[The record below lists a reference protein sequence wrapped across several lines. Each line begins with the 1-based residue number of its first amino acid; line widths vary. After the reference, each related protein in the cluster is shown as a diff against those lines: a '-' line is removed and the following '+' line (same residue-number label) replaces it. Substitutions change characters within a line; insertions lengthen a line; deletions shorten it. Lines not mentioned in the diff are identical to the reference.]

1 MNVLW
6 IALAAAVVVVAL
18 VWWLRGRR
26 GDADDGGRAAEDL
39 DTLTAWEPQA
49 TRILTSQERLALGV
63 LMRALPE
70 YMILAQV
77 PLARFLKVPT
87 RHSYSE
93 WLQRVGQL
101 CADLVICDSA
111 SQVLAIV
118 DVRAPADKTSAGSH
132 KRQARMRRV
141 LKAAGIPMHVWIE
154 NALPT
159 AEEARN
165 AIFPPKPTPAAL
177 AGPEARPAGMS
188 AATATATPTSAPA
201 APAAPHQ
208 LADQPEP
215 VLDELAEMREPPPTT
230 WFDNL
235 DSGPIPLRTPPDKK
249 PPS

>member
-1 MNVLW
+1 MCCGSHCWPAVA
-6 IALAAAVVVVAL
+6 ALAL

-26 GDADDGGRAAEDL
+26 ADDDGGVGRTAEDL

-87 RHSYSE
+87 RHSYAE
-93 WLQRVGQL
+93 WLHRVGQL

-111 SQVLAIV
+111 SQVLAV
-118 DVRAPADKTSAGSH
+118 VEVRSPADKTSERAH
-132 KRQARMRRV
+132 KRQVRMRRV
-141 LKAAGIPMHVWIE
+141 LKAAGIPMHVWTE
-154 NALPT
+154 NALPS

-165 AIFPPKPTPAAL
+165 AIFPPKPAPAVIGSPEVRPAGAAL
-177 AGPEARPAGMS
+177 AAAGV
-188 AATATATPTSAPA
+188 A
-201 APAAPHQ
+201 APAGSTAAPRR
-208 LADQPEP
+208 DMEQPELSP
-215 VLDELAEMREPPPTT
+215 EEVVEMRDPPPST

-235 DSGPIPLRTPPDKK
+235 ESAPIPLRAPDKK
-249 PPS
+249 PPPR

>member
-6 IALAAAVVVVAL
+6 IALIVAAVVAAF
-18 VWWLRGRR
+18 VWWWRARGS
-26 GDADDGGRAAEDL
+26 DDDGGARAAEDL
-39 DTLTAWEPQA
+39 DTLAAWEPQA

-93 WLQRVGQL
+93 WLHRVGQL

-118 DVRAPADKTSAGSH
+118 EIRSPADKTSERAH

-141 LKAAGIPMHVWIE
+141 LKAAGIPLHVWIE
-154 NALPT
+154 NALPG

-165 AIFPPKPTPAAL
+165 AIFPSKIAPVVIG
-177 AGPEARPAGMS
+177 GPVG
-188 AATATATPTSAPA
+188 APA
-201 APAAPHQ
+201 AIGAAPTAAPAESQ
-208 LADQPEP
+208 RTVEQPEP
-215 VLDELAEMREPPPTT
+215 APDEMVEMREPPAST

-235 DSGPIPLRTPPDKK
+235 DSGPVPLRTPPDKK

>member
-6 IALAAAVVVVAL
+6 IVLVAAVAVLAL
-18 VWWLRGRR
+18 VWWMRSRGSS
-26 GDADDGGRAAEDL
+26 DDEGGRAAEDL
-39 DTLTAWEPQA
+39 DTLAAWEPQA

-87 RHSYSE
+87 RHSYQE
-93 WLQRVGQL
+93 WLHRVGQL

-111 SQVLAIV
+111 SQVLAV
-118 DVRAPADKTSAGSH
+118 VEVRAPADKTSERAH

-141 LKAAGIPMHVWIE
+141 LRAAGIPLHVWVE
-154 NALPT
+154 NALPN

-165 AIFPPKPTPAAL
+165 TIFPPKPAAIGGEPRPAA
-177 AGPEARPAGMS
+177 AS
-188 AATATATPTSAPA
+188 AAAAIAAARASAQEPSA
-201 APAAPHQ
+201 EQ
-208 LADQPEP
+208 REP
-215 VLDELAEMREPPPTT
+215 VSDEAVEMREPPAST

-235 DSGPIPLRTPPDKK
+235 DSGPIPLGSPPDKK
-249 PPS
+249 PPK

>member
-6 IALAAAVVVVAL
+6 IALVVVAAVAAFL
-18 VWWLRGRR
+18 WWRRRR
-26 GDADDGGRAAEDL
+26 GTDDDDGGRAAEDL
-39 DTLTAWEPQA
+39 DTLAAWEPQA

-93 WLQRVGQL
+93 WLHRVGQL
-101 CADLVICDSA
+101 CGDLVICDSA

-118 DVRAPADKTSAGSH
+118 EIRSPADKTSERAH

-141 LKAAGIPMHVWIE
+141 LKAAGIPLHVWIE
-154 NALPT
+154 NALPS

-165 AIFPPKPTPAAL
+165 AIFPSKVAPVVIGGPVGAPAA
-177 AGPEARPAGMS
+177 S
-188 AATATATPTSAPA
+188 TAAAQVA
-201 APAAPHQ
+201 APAAP
-208 LADQPEP
+208 LRTLDQPEP
-215 VLDELAEMREPPPTT
+215 APDEAVEMREPPSST

>member
-6 IALAAAVVVVAL
+6 IALVAAVLAIAL

-26 GDADDGGRAAEDL
+26 GANDDGGRAAEDL

-77 PLARFLKVPT
+77 PLARFLRVPT
-87 RHSYSE
+87 RHSYAE
-93 WLQRVGQL
+93 WLHRVGQL
-101 CADLVICDSA
+101 CADLVVCDSA

-118 DVRAPADKTSAGSH
+118 DVRSPADKTSERAH

-159 AEEARN
+159 AEEARD
-165 AIFPPKPTPAAL
+165 AIFPPKPAPAVL
-177 AGPEARPAGMS
+177 VGPQARPAGI
-188 AATATATPTSAPA
+188 AATGAAPSSAPA
-201 APAAPHQ
+201 APATPQ
-208 LADQPEP
+208 RLADQPEP
-215 VLDELAEMREPPPTT
+215 VLDEVAEMREPPPTT

-235 DSGPIPLRTPPDKK
+235 DSGPVPLRRTPDKK
-249 PPS
+249 PPPG

>member
-6 IALAAAVVVVAL
+6 IALLAAIVVVAI
-18 VWWLRGRR
+18 VWWMRGRSAS
-26 GDADDGGRAAEDL
+26 DDDGGRAGEDL
-39 DTLTAWEPQA
+39 DTLAAWEPQA

-87 RHSYSE
+87 RHSYQE
-93 WLQRVGQL
+93 WLHRVGQL

-111 SQVLAIV
+111 SQVLAV
-118 DVRAPADKTSAGSH
+118 VEVRSPADKTSERAH

-141 LKAAGIPMHVWIE
+141 LKAAGIPLHVWIE

-159 AEEARN
+159 AEDARN
-165 AIFPPKPTPAAL
+165 TIFPPKPAAIGAPEGKPAIASV
-177 AGPEARPAGMS
+177 AGAIS
-188 AATATATPTSAPA
+188 AAHRA
-201 APAAPHQ
+201 APEPTVE
-208 LADQPEP
+208 QPEP
-215 VLDELAEMREPPPTT
+215 APDELVEMREPPAST

-235 DSGPIPLRTPPDKK
+235 DSGPVPLRTPPDKK
-249 PPS
+249 PPR